1 MKANLFIIG
10 TPFQLINALE
20 AKQRFPSA
28 INILVL
34 TINHSG
40 GINQQI
46 SSILNQ
52 ENWGEEYIYKIN
64 TYQRGANSQYIKTLK
79 LIKSKFEI
87 VNLFIGHFRIF
98 NQQIAFY
105 YLNPDKFFLLDDGV
119 ATTTTQT
126 LYLSKSKMDYD
137 APPLPLIKKYIKFL
151 IRGIVCKFPYDL
163 YKYTNLFTSY
173 RFLKP
178 HSQKQ
183 EVLYHSFE
191 YFLSIY
197 KSSTTPTISN
207 AIYFIGQPCG
217 QFCRGEKEYISLFEN
232 IKTFYT
238 KNNYHIIYIAHK
250 LDSKEFLDKLSK
262 SQWEIQNLDQII
274 EIYLLTQKIKPIKI
288 VSFISSALFNLATLF
303 PDTEIESIDI
313 RPLIKEKFLP
323 STNVV
328 YDNLQ
333 QQGVKLITLDSMDK
347 NNSTQNINKA

>member
-28 INILVL
+28 INILIL

-46 SSILNQ
+46 SSILKQ
-52 ENWGEEYIYKIN
+52 ENWEEEYIYQIN

-79 LIKSKFEI
+79 LIKSEFEI
-87 VNLFIGHFRIF
+87 ANLFIGHFRIF

-105 YLNPDKFFLLDDGV
+105 YLKPDKFFLLDDGV

-126 LYLSKSKMDYD
+126 LYLSKSKMEYD
-137 APPLPLIKKYIKFL
+137 APLPSLIKKYIKFL

-178 HSQKQ
+178 HSKKQ

-191 YFLSIY
+191 YFSSVY
-197 KSSTTPTISN
+197 KSSTIPTISDT
-207 AIYFIGQPCG
+207 IYFIGQPCG
-217 QFCRGEKEYISLFEN
+217 PFCRDEKEYISLFKN
-232 IKTFYT
+232 IKSFLC
-238 KNNYHIIYIAHK
+238 KNDYHIVYIAHK
-250 LDSKEFLDKLSK
+250 LDSKEFLDKLSQ
-262 SQWEIQNLDQII
+262 SQWEIKNLDQII

-288 VSFISSALFNLATLF
+288 ISFVSSALFNLATLF

-313 RPLIKEKFLP
+313 RPLIEEKFLP
-323 STNVV
+323 SMNVV
-328 YDNLQ
+328 YESLQ
-333 QQGVKLITLDSMDK
+333 QIGIKLIALDSMAK
-347 NNSTQNINKA
+347 N

>member
-40 GINQQI
+40 GINQKI
-46 SSILNQ
+46 SSILKQ
-52 ENWGEEYIYKIN
+52 ENWGEEYIFPIN
-64 TYQRGANSQYIKTLK
+64 TYQKGANSQYIKTLK
-79 LIKSKFEI
+79 LIKNKFKI
-87 VNLFIGHFRIF
+87 VNLFIGHFKIF

-105 YLNPDKFFLLDDGV
+105 YLKPDKFFLLDDGV

-126 LYLSKSKMDYD
+126 LYLSQSKMDYD
-137 APPLPLIKKYIKFL
+137 APLLPLIKKYIKFL
-151 IRGIVCKFPYDL
+151 IRGIVCSFPYDL

-197 KSSTTPTISN
+197 KSSTTPTTSN
-207 AIYFIGQPCG
+207 TIYFIGQPCG
-217 QFCRGEKEYISLFEN
+217 QFCTDEKEYIALFEN
-232 IKTFYT
+232 IKSFLC
-238 KNNYHIIYIAHK
+238 KSNYHIIYIAHT
-250 LDSKEFLDKLSK
+250 LDSKEFLDKLSQ
-262 SQWEIQNLDQII
+262 SQWEVQNLDQII
-274 EIYLLTQKIKPIKI
+274 EIHLLTQKIKPIKI
-288 VSFISSALFNLATLF
+288 ISFISSALFNLALLF

-323 STNVV
+323 SANVV
-328 YDNLQ
+328 YESLQ
-333 QQGVKLITLDSMDK
+333 QIGIKRIALDLIT
-347 NNSTQNINKA
+347 NN